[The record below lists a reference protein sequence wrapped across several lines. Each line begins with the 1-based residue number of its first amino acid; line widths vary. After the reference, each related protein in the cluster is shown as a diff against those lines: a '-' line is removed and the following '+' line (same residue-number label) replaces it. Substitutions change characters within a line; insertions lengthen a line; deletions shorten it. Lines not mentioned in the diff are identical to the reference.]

1 MSLKISKSRLKK
13 VINLQRRM
21 RRENKLSDSP
31 VYLDTSREF
40 VSMMYRG
47 LASDQRK
54 RVKERKIG
62 RLVSAARAAVVAYN
76 ERVSPPGSV
85 SRGTKIHDFITPEMV
100 SKKPAKVKS
109 FLKVISKIPSS
120 PRGKNLEIVK
130 AAVKALI
137 PVKRGKGG
145 AEQSVSLASATAA
158 NKVRKA
164 HGLLTINEEA
174 YFTNFLKAALRV
186 GAYKLF
192 ARARDAGIDY
202 VSDLYQR
209 GFSIPEVY
217 ASDDT
222 QSEPPRFASDEELQG
237 MGINIDNPDTFP
249 TFESA
254 MKLKQSG
261 YGSELGRMTA
271 RLIRRRL

>member
-1 MSLKISKSRLKK
+1 MSLKISKARLKR
-13 VINLQRRM
+13 VMNLQRRM
-21 RRENKLSDSP
+21 RRENKLSGSP

-47 LASDQRK
+47 LAADQRR
-54 RVKERKIG
+54 RVKDRKIG
-62 RLVSAARAAVVAYN
+62 KLVKAAREAVISYNNRVA
-76 ERVSPPGSV
+76 PPGSV

-100 SKKPAKVKS
+100 SKKPSKVKG
-109 FLKVISKIPSS
+109 FLKVISSVPSS
-120 PRGKNLEIVK
+120 PRGKALEKVK
-130 AAVKALI
+130 TAIKSLI

-164 HGLLTINEEA
+164 HGLLTINEET

-192 ARARDAGIDY
+192 ARARDSGIDY
-202 VSDLYQR
+202 VADLYRR

-222 QSEPPRFASDEELQG
+222 QSEPPRFASDEELQS
-237 MGINIDNPDTFP
+237 MGINIDDPETFP
-249 TFESA
+249 TFDTA
-254 MKLKQSG
+254 MKLKQTG
-261 YGSELGRMTA
+261 YGTELGRMTS